1 MKSIKFLAA
10 LVLGLAIALPAAAQE
25 YREGEHYTRLTE
37 PVSAPR
43 AGKIEVAEIFSYA
56 CGHCFNFESLIER
69 WKADLPGDVNFVRWH
84 VKWDRMTENLA
95 RALYTAQALRVMDT
109 VHPALFQAIHL
120 ERKRVQ
126 NQKQI
131 GEIFVKHGVDL
142 ETFNKTFSSFGITS
156 QVTQGDARI
165 KGAKIRGTPSL
176 LVDGRY
182 VIEARSGIGHEEML
196 KIADYLIAEVREERG
211 L

>member
-1 MKSIKFLAA
+1 MKSIKLLAA
-10 LVLGLAIALPAAAQE
+10 LLVGLAVAFPVAAQD
-25 YREGEHYTRLTE
+25 YQEGTHYTRLAE
-37 PVSAPR
+37 PVSTPR
-43 AGKIEVAEIFSYA
+43 ADKIEVAEIFSYA
-56 CGHCFNFESLIER
+56 CGHCFNFEARIEP
-69 WKADLPGDVNFVRWH
+69 WKADLPEDVTFVRWH

-95 RALYTAQALRVMDT
+95 RALYTAQALNVMDT

-131 GEIFVKHGVDL
+131 AEIFVKHGVDQ
-142 ETFNKTFSSFGITS
+142 ETFDKTFTSFGIGS
-156 QVTQGDARI
+156 QVNQGDAKI
-165 KGAKIRGTPSL
+165 KGAQIRGTPSL

-182 VIEARSGIGHEEML
+182 VIEARQNIDHEAML
-196 KIADYLIAEVREERG
+196 KIADFLVAKAREERG

>member
-1 MKSIKFLAA
+1 MKSMKFFAA
-10 LVLGLAIALPAAAQE
+10 LVLGLAVALPAAAQE
-25 YREGEHYTRLTE
+25 YREGEHYTRLAE

-43 AGKIEVAEIFSYA
+43 PGKIEVAEIFSYA
-56 CGHCFNFESLIER
+56 CGHCFNFESVIEQ
-69 WKADLPGDVNFVRWH
+69 WKADLPEDVNFVRWH
-84 VKWDRMTENLA
+84 VKWDKMTENLA
-95 RALYTAQALRVMDT
+95 RALYTAQALKVMDT

-120 ERKRVQ
+120 ERKRVN

-131 GEIFVKHGVDL
+131 GEIFVKHGVDQA
-142 ETFNKTFSSFGITS
+142 TFDKTFTSFGIDS

-182 VIEARSGIGHEEML
+182 VIEARAGINHEDML
-196 KIADYLIAEVREERG
+196 KIADYLIAQARQDRG